1 MENLEPITTEKTPAM
16 EVYKDE
22 KSFELAQRIAGS
34 LAKSDLVPKEYKGN
48 IPNCLIALEIS
59 QRCQMSPLMVMQNL
73 YIVHGKPSWGS
84 SSIIAMINSTG
95 KFTPLQFEVSG
106 EGEQRGC
113 IAHAKDRNSGERCE
127 SPRISML
134 MAKKEGWIDKP
145 GSKWQTMPELMMR
158 YRAATFFG
166 RLYCPER
173 LLGMPAADE
182 IEDIE
187 VEVVETQEQKEARN
201 KIDDVI
207 NKTGNGKLL

>member
-1 MENLEPITTEKTPAM
+1 MENLDTIIEKTPAM

-34 LAKSDLVPKEYKGN
+34 LAKSDLVPKEYHNN

-73 YIVHGKPSWGS
+73 YIVHGRPSWGS

-95 KFTPLQFEVSG
+95 KFSPLQFEVTG
-106 EGEQRGC
+106 EGEGRGC
-113 IAHAKDRNSGERCE
+113 VAFATDKYSGQRCE

-134 MAKKEGWIDKP
+134 MAKKEGWIDKT

-158 YRAATFFG
+158 YRSATFFG

-182 IEDIE
+182 VEDIE
-187 VEVVETQEQKEARN
+187 VEVIENPEQKEART
-201 KIDDVI
+201 KIDEQL
-207 NKTGNGKLL
+207 NRSSNGKLL